1 MKKTVLLITCLL
13 AAVGAFAQSHSFRDT
28 SQVRYEQ
35 FDFDSF
41 VWADTVYHGKNFNRY
56 LYNPLTTIPLLSDD
70 ILQYNYTDNPSGVEV
85 VGLSA
90 AVFFEHGTLRAQHCS
105 EFLWLY
111 DAHPDSMELKAQ
123 VAWDEI
129 DTAGRPN
136 GRYLKNEVIACGYP
150 SRCLDTID
158 LSKNRFFGIKIFDI
172 YFDTPIVVYDSF
184 YVGGTS
190 RGMIHLNHI
199 EPYGSICNYLCF
211 TPTISLTDTCMYPVA
226 LWKLYH
232 LDVYNT
238 PPGRPTHQWYNIP
251 SNQFLMVLP
260 IINVVDSSFANAPA
274 CPRVS
279 GIFLRGNYTDTV
291 TLQWA
296 YDALHD
302 EFEVSYGPDGT
313 APDDGTVVTVRD
325 NKWQF
330 ADSAYND
337 TQMVVYVRTVCREY
351 DTLRWSGWS
360 VPMYMRVHYDI
371 DTTQPPD
378 TTQQEGIDVLED
390 GGNLSRFVQL
400 MPNPASGGV
409 VVVSSYS
416 MERVEVY
423 DARGGKVYDSPAKGM
438 STGFDVSSWAKGTYV
453 VLVRT
458 PAGTAA
464 KRLVVN

>member
-1 MKKTVLLITCLL
+1 M
-13 AAVGAFAQSHSFRDT
+13 S
-28 SQVRYEQ
+28 
-35 FDFDSF
+35 
-41 VWADTVYHGKNFNRY
+41 
-56 LYNPLTTIPLLSDD
+56 P
-70 ILQYNYTDNPSGVEV
+70 
-85 VGLSA
+85 
-90 AVFFEHGTLRAQHCS
+90 
-105 EFLWLY
+105 
-111 DAHPDSMELKAQ
+111 
-123 VAWDEI
+123 
-129 DTAGRPN
+129 
-136 GRYLKNEVIACGYP
+136 
-150 SRCLDTID
+150 
-158 LSKNRFFGIKIFDI
+158 
-172 YFDTPIVVYDSF
+172 
-184 YVGGTS
+184 
-190 RGMIHLNHI
+190 
-199 EPYGSICNYLCF
+199 
-211 TPTISLTDTCMYPVA
+211 TDTCMYPVA

-296 YDALHD
+296 YDTLHD
-302 EFEVSYGPDGT
+302 EFEVSYGLDGT

-378 TTQQEGIDVLED
+378 TTQQVGIDVLED

-423 DARGGKVYDSPAKGM
+423 DARGGKVYDSPAKWM

-464 KRLVVN
+464 KRLGVN

>member
-1 MKKTVLLITCLL
+1 MKKIVLLITGML
-13 AAVGAFAQSHSFRDT
+13 AAVGVLAQSHSFRDT

-35 FDFDSF
+35 FDFDAY
-41 VWADTVYHGKNFNRY
+41 VWTDPVNHGKY
-56 LYNPLTTIPLLSDD
+56 PWTEPTLPLTLMSLSDDD
-70 ILQYNYTDNPSGVEV
+70 ILQYNYTDNPSGMEV

-90 AVFFEHGTLRAQHCS
+90 AVFFRHGGLRSPHS
-105 EFLWLY
+105 PEFLMLY
-111 DAHPDSMELKAQ
+111 DAHPDSMELKAR
-123 VAWDEI
+123 VEWDEM
-129 DTAGRPN
+129 DTAGRPD
-136 GRYLKNEVIACGYP
+136 GRYLVNPMLGCSLTSSGVDTLDYTGNKLCGV
-150 SRCLDTID
+150 
-158 LSKNRFFGIKIFDI
+158 KIFDI
-172 YFDTPIVVYDSF
+172 YFDTNEPIVVYDSF

-190 RGMIHLNHI
+190 RGFMSLSGGG
-199 EPYGSICNYLCF
+199 PYGSTCSYLVF
-211 TPTISLTDTCMYPVA
+211 KPSAGIVDTASCLYPVA

-232 LDVYNT
+232 YGNGLT
-238 PPGRPTHQWYNIP
+238 PHMQWYSIP
-251 SNQFLMVLP
+251 SNQFLMILP

-279 GIFLRGNYTDTV
+279 GMFLRGNYTDTV
-291 TLQWA
+291 TVQWA
-296 YDALHD
+296 YDTLHD

-313 APDDGTVVTVRD
+313 APGDGTVVTVRD

-337 TQMVVYVRTVCREY
+337 VQMVVYVRTVCREY

-378 TTQQEGIDVLED
+378 TTQQEGIEVAED
-390 GGNLSRFVQL
+390 GGDLSRYVQL
-400 MPNPASGGV
+400 MPNPASGEV
-409 VVVSSYS
+409 VMMSSYGV
-416 MERVEVY
+416 ERVEVY
-423 DARGGKVYDSPAKGM
+423 DARGGKVYDSPARGT